1 MLKAYIKQKTGG
13 IFKMKKVFAIILIC
27 CLALT
32 VIAGCSS
39 EQPANEPAAEL
50 QPIIVGASVTPHGEI
65 LNAAKE
71 ELAAKGYDLQIV
83 EFNDYVQPN
92 LNLESGDLDANYFQH
107 LPYLEDFNLENGTKL
122 VSLAAIHYEP
132 FGIYAGKTAA
142 IADLADGAVIA
153 VPNDT
158 TNEARALLLLE
169 AQGLIKLN
177 PDAGLKATKIDIV
190 ENTKNLDIREMEA
203 AQLTRTLPDVDMAV
217 INGNYAIQ
225 AGLNA
230 STDALAV
237 EAADSLA
244 AETFAN
250 IIAIRE
256 GDEAREDLAALVE
269 VLTGETVKAFIND
282 TYQGAVV
289 PMF

>member
-1 MLKAYIKQKTGG
+1 
-13 IFKMKKVFAIILIC
+13 MKKVFAIILIC

-83 EFNDYVQPN
+83 KFNDYVQPN

-256 GDEAREDLAALVE
+256 GDETREDLAALVE

>member
-1 MLKAYIKQKTGG
+1 
-13 IFKMKKVFAIILIC
+13 MKKVFAIILIC

>member
-71 ELAAKGYDLQIV
+71 ELAKGYDLQIV

-230 STDALAV
+230 STDAFGCGSRRLF
-237 EAADSLA
+237 SCRNLCQH
-244 AETFAN
+244 
-250 IIAIRE
+250 
-256 GDEAREDLAALVE
+256 
-269 VLTGETVKAFIND
+269 
-282 TYQGAVV
+282 YCHS
-289 PMF
+289 

>member
-1 MLKAYIKQKTGG
+1 
-13 IFKMKKVFAIILIC
+13 MKKVFAIILIC

-177 PDAGLKATKIDIV
+177 PDAGLKATKIDII
-190 ENTKNLDIREMEA
+190 ENTKNFDIREMEA

-256 GDEAREDLAALVE
+256 GDETREDLKALVE